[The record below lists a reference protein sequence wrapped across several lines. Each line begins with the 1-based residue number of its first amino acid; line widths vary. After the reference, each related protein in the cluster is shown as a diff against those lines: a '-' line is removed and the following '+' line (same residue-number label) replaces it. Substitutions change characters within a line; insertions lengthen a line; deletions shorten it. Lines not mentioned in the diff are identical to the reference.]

1 MKWLL
6 IFVFI
11 LSSFDLDA
19 KENDRQNVILI
30 NSADCPVQLLNASIK
45 VSQPKG
51 GSTGQMI
58 ARWAADMTSRPKFSV
73 TSLQIENTIDSKE
86 SKINIE
92 SVMFAHRAYDTWN
105 RLVLWKS
112 EVENPY
118 SERNIVEFTSPEADT
133 GKFIFKTITATDLNL
148 SGGSDWRSE
157 PVSATIVDPG
167 AVYTSIVWVEKV
179 RLDDGKIWEREDRTE
194 ILNSI
199 AAAEHKMTTASN
211 YEQE

>member
-51 GSTGQMI
+51 GSIGQMI

-73 TSLQIENTIDSKE
+73 TALQIKNTIDWKE
-86 SKINIE
+86 SKINIK
-92 SVMFAHRAYDTWN
+92 SVMFAKR
-105 RLVLWKS
+105 
-112 EVENPY
+112 
-118 SERNIVEFTSPEADT
+118 SPCIYRE
-133 GKFIFKTITATDLNL
+133 
-148 SGGSDWRSE
+148 
-157 PVSATIVDPG
+157 
-167 AVYTSIVWVEKV
+167 SIVLRIPGGHPWNDSNNES
-179 RLDDGKIWEREDRTE
+179 
-194 ILNSI
+194 LN
-199 AAAEHKMTTASN
+199 
-211 YEQE
+211 